1 MTTKKLCIMG
11 LLMALTC
18 VATMVIKIPITA
30 TEGYV
35 NIGDGMV
42 LISAVFFGPEYGLI
56 AGGIGSALGDILGG
70 YFNWAIA
77 TFIIKGIEGYVVAK
91 LAGRSE
97 GEGFIIRRIFAY
109 VIGLV
114 WMVAGYF
121 VADYIIGGSIAAS
134 IAGISANAMQ
144 AVFAFVVFIVLDLA
158 LEKAKIRN
166 YIK

>member
-30 TEGYV
+30 TGGYV

-97 GEGFIIRRIFAY
+97 GEGFIIRRIFAC

-144 AVFAFVVFIVLDLA
+144 AVFAFVVFMVLDLA